1 MNINEYFGMIIFI
14 LMGLTFIALVLIFL
28 FMIYGGKANKSS
40 LKVKALKS
48 IVSSITL
55 FNM

>member
-28 FMIYGGKANKSS
+28 FMIYGGKTDKSS
-40 LKVKALKS
+40 FKVKALKS
-48 IVSSITL
+48 VVTGRLL
-55 FNM
+55 FLL